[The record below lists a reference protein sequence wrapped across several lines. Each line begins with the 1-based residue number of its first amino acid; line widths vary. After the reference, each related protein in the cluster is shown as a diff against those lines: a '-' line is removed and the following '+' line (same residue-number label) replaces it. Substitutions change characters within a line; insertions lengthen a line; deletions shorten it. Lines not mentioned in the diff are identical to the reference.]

1 MFPLCVGSPFVCNVA
16 AAATCVATVAGDTAA
31 AAGDTAAAAGIMTIE
46 TDALTESDFDSFLHL
61 THSWSTE

>member
-16 AAATCVATVAGDTAA
+16 AAAATCGATVAGAASATAA
-31 AAGDTAAAAGIMTIE
+31 DAGIMTIE

-61 THSWSTE
+61 THSWSIK

>member
-16 AAATCVATVAGDTAA
+16 AAATCGATVAGAASATAA
-31 AAGDTAAAAGIMTIE
+31 DAGIMTIE

-61 THSWSTE
+61 THSWSIK